1 MSVRINYFIYNLK
14 KVRIF
19 YILFLH
25 TFLLDLFDQTEFIL
39 EPYYKLI
46 YLLLLELIVIQ
57 NLKFIANNLSKIVS
71 VFLII
76 FLSYTFIFLYKP
88 EHYCLGCFSIY
99 RKFYAE
105 NSHLGM
111 IAPSIIIFGFF
122 YILKKKEIIFGIL
135 YTLFGL
141 ILYNNLSLTFFAGVL
156 ISTIFIIVI
165 THKNLRIKNS
175 IIYFSLVLFINLL
188 IFKPELYL
196 SISDKLLKNQ
206 IVNISLNNET
216 NIKKDNEK
224 KYNLSKY
231 KMSLSLEVYVKSV
244 ISSYEIVKKN
254 IFGVG
259 FDKYKS
265 NLKNDLFEF
274 RYSISGK
281 LNNQDASQN
290 FSKGLSEFGILYIY
304 IFIYIYMF
312 TKSKTISIHLKN
324 FFIPIILVQ
333 LFIRGAGYFNGGF
346 LISFLFIFHYYNLS
360 KNFK

>member
-1 MSVRINYFIYNLK
+1 M
-14 KVRIF
+14 
-19 YILFLH
+19 
-25 TFLLDLFDQTEFIL
+25 
-39 EPYYKLI
+39 
-46 YLLLLELIVIQ
+46 
-57 NLKFIANNLSKIVS
+57 
-71 VFLII
+71 
-76 FLSYTFIFLYKP
+76 
-88 EHYCLGCFSIY
+88 
-99 RKFYAE
+99 
-105 NSHLGM
+105 
-111 IAPSIIIFGFF
+111 
-122 YILKKKEIIFGIL
+122 
-135 YTLFGL
+135 
-141 ILYNNLSLTFFAGVL
+141 
-156 ISTIFIIVI
+156 
-165 THKNLRIKNS
+165 
-175 IIYFSLVLFINLL
+175 
-188 IFKPELYL
+188 
-196 SISDKLLKNQ
+196 
-206 IVNISLNNET
+206 
-216 NIKKDNEK
+216 
-224 KYNLSKY
+224 
-231 KMSLSLEVYVKSV
+231 